1 MKRFAT
7 IHQHTNASHKFTN
20 TKRLFKTPNRSR
32 TEKMTYCLLDYDP
45 VTIHV
50 LIIIFVDSTQ
60 LKIQFVRH
68 AASMNKTLI
77 TGFTYVLQVTP

>member
-1 MKRFAT
+1 
-7 IHQHTNASHKFTN
+7 
-20 TKRLFKTPNRSR
+20 
-32 TEKMTYCLLDYDP
+32 MTYCLLDYDP

-68 AASMNKTLI
+68 AASMNKTLM

>member
-1 MKRFAT
+1 
-7 IHQHTNASHKFTN
+7 
-20 TKRLFKTPNRSR
+20 
-32 TEKMTYCLLDYDP
+32 MTYCLLDYDQ
-45 VTIHV
+45 VTIHL

>member
-68 AASMNKTLI
+68 AAPINKTLI
-77 TGFTYVLQVTP
+77 TGFKNVLQVTP